1 LPPSNNKL
9 RSRIEE
15 QTVTS
20 ARKLGIRAKLFFAFA
35 AVSGTTVIAGAAA
48 WLMFS
53 QVRDLFHGVAGR
65 NIPEI
70 VETLGLQTD
79 TQALAGSAPTLL
91 AAKSQGQ
98 RQQEMTALKAR
109 QEGIAKRLDEVARTQ
124 SDREAI
130 DRLKKLIAAMNSKLG
145 ALDGAV
151 DDRLKLSARGEEIVK
166 AAQNTQTKLNDVL
179 LPAGEKAQADIT
191 MVSMTLGGDANQ
203 TMMTLLKL
211 VSTQVPVSQGF
222 ADLVGFVNLASSL
235 LDRAA
240 VAPNAESVAALEK
253 NFKAMSAKV
262 EEKLDIVNTLQP
274 TEGLPKAGEAWLK
287 LGSGET
293 IFETRRKELAASQ
306 LGQKLLDET
315 RGPDRRT
322 REGSRGPGQGRHQ
335 QDQGSNRP
343 FRRGH
348 QFRYLRDADDR
359 SDQRRRRRLFVW
371 FYIGRNL
378 VARLVGL
385 ENTMT
390 RLAGGD
396 LSAEVDR
403 KRGGDEIG
411 QMAKRCRCSA
421 KASSRPTPAAAEKAA
436 EQEAK
441 QRQAALIDQLTREF
455 NDGATSAL
463 AAVSTAAS
471 RMKGSAEKMSKVA
484 AQAKEQ
490 TGAVAS
496 ASEQAAANVQTV
508 AARPK
513 SFRARSQKISRQVG
527 ESARIAAQAVE
538 QVAKSEVTVTE
549 LANAANRIGEVVGLI
564 NTIAAQ
570 TNLLALNATI
580 EAARAGEAGKGF
592 AVVRLEVKSLATQT
606 ARATEGITAQVSAIQ
621 GSTQEAVDTIK
632 GIGQIIDKMSE
643 IATTVAS
650 AVEQQGARRR
660 KSHATSSRRPPARRT
675 SPTIS
680 SASPAQPMRP
690 AKPHPTFCNPPTVW
704 RRSRKRSATKSAGS
718 WHASRRRSLVHHWIA
733 QGRPVQPCKLVECDA
748 PSTRP
753 GLRLQAAAV
762 ARHREAEQ
770 EIDQLPRTRRLR
782 R

>member
-1 LPPSNNKL
+1 
-9 RSRIEE
+9 
-15 QTVTS
+15 
-20 ARKLGIRAKLFFAFA
+20 
-35 AVSGTTVIAGAAA
+35 
-48 WLMFS
+48 
-53 QVRDLFHGVAGR
+53 
-65 NIPEI
+65 
-70 VETLGLQTD
+70 
-79 TQALAGSAPTLL
+79 
-91 AAKSQGQ
+91 
-98 RQQEMTALKAR
+98 MTALKAR
-109 QEGIAKRLDEVARTQ
+109 QDGIAKRLDEVARTQ
-124 SDREAI
+124 TDREAI
-130 DRLKKLIAAMNSKLG
+130 DRLKKLIAAMNTKLG

-203 TMMTLLKL
+203 SMMTLLKL

-240 VAPNAESVAALEK
+240 VAPNADSVAALEK

-262 EEKLDIVNTLQP
+262 EEKLDIVDTLQP
-274 TEGLPKAGEAWLK
+274 TDGLRKAGDAWLK

-293 IFETRRKELAASQ
+293 IFDARRKELAASQ

-315 RGPDRRT
+315 RGLTDELAKEVAAQVKAVT
-322 REGSRGPGQGRHQ
+322 NKTKE
-335 QDQGSNRP
+335 
-343 FRRGH
+343 
-348 QFRYLRDADDR
+348 ATDR
-359 SDQRRRRRLFVW
+359 SDEAISFGTFVMLMIAAISVAGAALFVW

-385 ENTMT
+385 EKTMT

-411 QMAKRCRCSA
+411 QMAEALSVFREGIVQA
-421 KASSRPTPAAAEKAA
+421 NAAAAEKAT

-455 NDGATSAL
+455 NDGATNAL

-508 AARPK
+508 AAATEEL
-513 SFRARSQKISRQVG
+513 SGSITEISRQVG

-592 AVVRLEVKSLATQT
+592 AVVASEVKSLATQT

-650 AVEQQGARRR
+650 AVEQQGA
-660 KSHATSSRRPPARRT
+660 ATAEIARNIQQAASGT
-675 SPTIS
+675 QNVSNNIVGVS
-680 SASPAQPMRP
+680 SAANE
-690 AKPHPTFCNPPTVW
+690 TGET
-704 RRSRKRSATKSAGS
+704 
-718 WHASRRRSLVHHWIA
+718 ASDVLQSSDGLAAESEALSNEV
-733 QGRPVQPCKLVECDA
+733 GRFLARIK
-748 PSTRP
+748 
-753 GLRLQAAAV
+753 AA
-762 ARHREAEQ
+762 
-770 EIDQLPRTRRLR
+770 
-782 R
+782 

>member
-1 LPPSNNKL
+1 
-9 RSRIEE
+9 
-15 QTVTS
+15 
-20 ARKLGIRAKLFFAFA
+20 
-35 AVSGTTVIAGAAA
+35 
-48 WLMFS
+48 MFS

-91 AAKSQGQ
+91 AAKSQAQ

-109 QEGIAKRLDEVARTQ
+109 QEGIAKRLDGVAHAQ
-124 SDREAI
+124 SDRDSI
-130 DRLKKLIAAMNSKLG
+130 DRLKKLITAMNTKLA

-166 AAQNTQTKLNDVL
+166 TAQATQTKLNEVL
-179 LPAGEKAQADIT
+179 MPAGEKAQADIT

-240 VAPNAESVAALEK
+240 VAPNVESVAALEK
-253 NFKAMSAKV
+253 SFKTMSARV
-262 EEKLDIVNTLQP
+262 EEKLDIVDTLQP
-274 TEGLPKAGEAWLK
+274 TEGMRKAADAWLK
-287 LGSGET
+287 LGSGDT
-293 IFETRRKELAASQ
+293 IFDARRKEIAASQ

-315 RGPDRRT
+315 RSLTDELA
-322 REGSRGPGQGRHQ
+322 REVAGQVKAVTNKARE
-335 QDQGSNRP
+335 
-343 FRRGH
+343 
-348 QFRYLRDADDR
+348 ATDR
-359 SDQRRRRRLFVW
+359 SDEAIGFGTFVMLMIAAFSVAGSALFVW
-371 FYIGRNL
+371 LYIGRNL
-378 VARLVGL
+378 VARLMGL
-385 ENTMT
+385 ESTMT
-390 RLAGGD
+390 RLAAGD
-396 LSAEVDR
+396 LSAEVGAR
-403 KRGGDEIG
+403 RGGDEIG
-411 QMAKRCRCSA
+411 QMAEALSVFREGIVQA
-421 KASSRPTPAAAEKAA
+421 NAAAAEKAA

-441 QRQAALIDQLTREF
+441 QRQAAMIDQLTREF
-455 NDGATSAL
+455 NEGATSAL

-471 RMKGSAEKMSKVA
+471 RMKGSAEKMSHVA

-508 AARPK
+508 AAATEEL
-513 SFRARSQKISRQVG
+513 SSSITEISRQVG
-527 ESARIAAQAVE
+527 ESTRIAAQAVE

-549 LANAANRIGEVVGLI
+549 LARAANRIGEVVGLI

-592 AVVRLEVKSLATQT
+592 AVVASEVKSLATQT
-606 ARATEGITAQVSAIQ
+606 ARATEGITAQVTAIQ

-643 IATTVAS
+643 IATTVAA
-650 AVEQQGARRR
+650 AVEEQGA
-660 KSHATSSRRPPARRT
+660 ATAEIARN
-675 SPTIS
+675 I
-680 SASPAQPMRP
+680 Q
-690 AKPHPTFCNPPTVW
+690 
-704 RRSRKRSATKSAGS
+704 
-718 WHASRRRSLVHHWIA
+718 
-733 QGRPVQPCKLVECDA
+733 
-748 PSTRP
+748 
-753 GLRLQAAAV
+753 QAASGTQNVSNNIVGVSNAANQTGETASDV
-762 ARHREAEQ
+762 LQSSDGLAAESEALSNEVGRFLARIKAA
-770 EIDQLPRTRRLR
+770 
-782 R
+782 

>member
-1 LPPSNNKL
+1 L
-9 RSRIEE
+9 RE

-20 ARKLGIRAKLFFAFA
+20 TSKLGIRAKLFFAFA

-70 VETLGLQTD
+70 VDTLGLQTD
-79 TQALAGSAPTLL
+79 TEALASSAPTLL
-91 AAKSQGQ
+91 AAKSQAQ
-98 RQQEMTALKAR
+98 RQQELAALKTR
-109 QEGIAKRLDEVARTQ
+109 QDGIAKRLDEVARNQ
-124 SDREAI
+124 SDRAAI
-130 DRLKKLIAAMNSKLG
+130 DRLKTLIAGMNDKLG
-145 ALDGAV
+145 ALNGAV

-166 AAQNTQTKLNDVL
+166 AAQTTQTKLNEVL

-222 ADLVGFVNLASSL
+222 ADLVGYVNLASSL

-253 NFKAMSAKV
+253 NFKAMAAKV

-274 TEGLPKAGEAWLK
+274 TDGLPKAGEAWLK

-315 RGPDRRT
+315 RGLTD
-322 REGSRGPGQGRHQ
+322 ELAKEVAGQVKTVT
-335 QDQGSNRP
+335 NKTKE
-343 FRRGH
+343 
-348 QFRYLRDADDR
+348 ATDR
-359 SDQRRRRRLFVW
+359 SDEAISFGTFVMLMIAAVSVAGAALFVW

-390 RLAGGD
+390 RLASGD
-396 LSAEVDR
+396 LSTEVDTR
-403 KRGGDEIG
+403 RGGDEIG
-411 QMAKRCRCSA
+411 QMAKALSVFREGILQA
-421 KASSRPTPAAAEKAA
+421 NAAAAEKAA

-441 QRQAALIDQLTREF
+441 QRQAAMIDQLTREF
-455 NDGATSAL
+455 NEGATSAL

-471 RMKGSAEKMSKVA
+471 RMKGSAEKMTRVA

-508 AARPK
+508 AAATEEL
-513 SFRARSQKISRQVG
+513 SGSITEISRQVG
-527 ESARIAAQAVE
+527 ESARIAAKAVE

-592 AVVRLEVKSLATQT
+592 AVVASEVKSLATQT

-650 AVEQQGARRR
+650 AVEEQGA
-660 KSHATSSRRPPARRT
+660 ATAEIARNIQQAASGT
-675 SPTIS
+675 QNVSNNIVGVS
-680 SASPAQPMRP
+680 SAANE
-690 AKPHPTFCNPPTVW
+690 TGET
-704 RRSRKRSATKSAGS
+704 
-718 WHASRRRSLVHHWIA
+718 ASDVLQSSDGLAAESEALSNEV
-733 QGRPVQPCKLVECDA
+733 GRFLARIK
-748 PSTRP
+748 
-753 GLRLQAAAV
+753 AA
-762 ARHREAEQ
+762 
-770 EIDQLPRTRRLR
+770 
-782 R
+782 

>member
-1 LPPSNNKL
+1 
-9 RSRIEE
+9 
-15 QTVTS
+15 VTP

-91 AAKSQGQ
+91 AAKSQAQ

-124 SDREAI
+124 TDRESM
-130 DRLKKLIAAMNSKLG
+130 DRLKKLIAGMNTKLA

-222 ADLVGFVNLASSL
+222 ADLVGYVNLASSL

-253 NFKAMSAKV
+253 NFKTMSAKV
-262 EEKLDIVNTLQP
+262 EEKLDIVDTLQP
-274 TEGLPKAGEAWLK
+274 TEGLRKAGDAWLK
-287 LGSGET
+287 LGSGDT
-293 IFETRRKELAASQ
+293 IFEVRRKELAASQ

-315 RGPDRRT
+315 RGLTD
-322 REGSRGPGQGRHQ
+322 ELAKEVAGQVKAVT
-335 QDQGSNRP
+335 NKTKE
-343 FRRGH
+343 
-348 QFRYLRDADDR
+348 ATDR
-359 SDQRRRRRLFVW
+359 SDEAIGFGTFVMLMIAAISVAGAALFVW

-385 ENTMT
+385 EKTMT

-396 LSAEVDR
+396 LSAEVETR
-403 KRGGDEIG
+403 RGGDEIG
-411 QMAKRCRCSA
+411 QMAQALSVFRQGIVQA
-421 KASSRPTPAAAEKAA
+421 NAAAAEKAA

-441 QRQAALIDQLTREF
+441 QRQAAMIDQLTREF

-508 AARPK
+508 AAATEELA
-513 SFRARSQKISRQVG
+513 SSISEISRQVG
-527 ESARIAAQAVE
+527 ESTRIATQAVE

-592 AVVRLEVKSLATQT
+592 AVVASEVKSLATQT

-643 IATTVAS
+643 IATTVAA
-650 AVEQQGARRR
+650 AVEEQGA
-660 KSHATSSRRPPARRT
+660 ATAEIARN
-675 SPTIS
+675 I
-680 SASPAQPMRP
+680 Q
-690 AKPHPTFCNPPTVW
+690 
-704 RRSRKRSATKSAGS
+704 
-718 WHASRRRSLVHHWIA
+718 
-733 QGRPVQPCKLVECDA
+733 
-748 PSTRP
+748 
-753 GLRLQAAAV
+753 QAASGTQNVSNNIVGVSNAANQTGETASDV
-762 ARHREAEQ
+762 LESSDGLAAESEALSNEVGRFLARIKAA
-770 EIDQLPRTRRLR
+770 
-782 R
+782 

>member
-1 LPPSNNKL
+1 M
-9 RSRIEE
+9 
-15 QTVTS
+15 TS

-109 QEGIAKRLDEVARTQ
+109 QDGIAKRLDDIARNQ

-130 DRLKKLIAAMNSKLG
+130 DRLKKLIVAMNSKLG

-222 ADLVGFVNLASSL
+222 ADLVGYVNLASSL

-240 VAPNAESVAALEK
+240 VAPNAESVTALEK

-293 IFETRRKELAASQ
+293 IFETRRKELVASQ

-315 RGPDRRT
+315 RGLTD
-322 REGSRGPGQGRHQ
+322 ELAKEVAGQVKAVT
-335 QDQGSNRP
+335 NKTKE
-343 FRRGH
+343 
-348 QFRYLRDADDR
+348 ATDR
-359 SDQRRRRRLFVW
+359 SDEAISFGTFVMLMIAAFSVAGAALFVW

-385 ENTMT
+385 EKTMT

-396 LSAEVDR
+396 LSAEVDT

-411 QMAKRCRCSA
+411 QMAKALAVFREGIVQA
-421 KASSRPTPAAAEKAA
+421 DAAAAEKAA

-463 AAVSTAAS
+463 SAVFTAAS

-508 AARPK
+508 ASATEEL
-513 SFRARSQKISRQVG
+513 SSSISEISRQVG
-527 ESARIAAQAVE
+527 ESTRIAAEAVE

-592 AVVRLEVKSLATQT
+592 AVVASEVKSLATQT

-643 IATTVAS
+643 IATTVAA
-650 AVEQQGARRR
+650 AVEEQGA
-660 KSHATSSRRPPARRT
+660 ATAEIARN
-675 SPTIS
+675 I
-680 SASPAQPMRP
+680 Q
-690 AKPHPTFCNPPTVW
+690 
-704 RRSRKRSATKSAGS
+704 
-718 WHASRRRSLVHHWIA
+718 
-733 QGRPVQPCKLVECDA
+733 
-748 PSTRP
+748 
-753 GLRLQAAAV
+753 QAASGTQNVSNNIVGVSNAANQTGETASDV
-762 ARHREAEQ
+762 LQSSDGLAAESEALSNEVGRFLARIKAA
-770 EIDQLPRTRRLR
+770 
-782 R
+782 

>member
-1 LPPSNNKL
+1 M
-9 RSRIEE
+9 
-15 QTVTS
+15 TS

-91 AAKSQGQ
+91 AAKSQAQ

-130 DRLKKLIAAMNSKLG
+130 DRLKKLIAAMNTKLA

-166 AAQNTQTKLNDVL
+166 AAQTTQTKLNEVL

-262 EEKLDIVNTLQP
+262 EEKLDIVDTLQP
-274 TEGLPKAGEAWLK
+274 TDGLRKAARSLAEAR
-287 LGSGET
+287 LGRDDLRRAPQGDRRQPARAET
-293 IFETRRKELAASQ
+293 AGRDAR
-306 LGQKLLDET
+306 
-315 RGPDRRT
+315 PDRRT
-322 REGSRGPGQGRHQ
+322 RQGSRRPGQGRHQ
-335 QDQGSNRP
+335 QDQGSDRP

-348 QFRYLRDADDR
+348 RLRHLRDADDR
-359 SDQRRRRRLFVW
+359 SDQRRRRRSV
-371 FYIGRNL
+371 
-378 VARLVGL
+378 RLVLYRPQSGGA
-385 ENTMT
+385 
-390 RLAGGD
+390 AGRPGED
-396 LSAEVDR
+396 HDAARRRATSPPKSTAR
-403 KRGGDEIG
+403 RGGDEIG
-411 QMAKRCRCSA
+411 QMAEALSVFREGIVQA
-421 KASSRPTPAAAEKAA
+421 NAAAAEKAA

-441 QRQAALIDQLTREF
+441 QRQAAMIDQLTREF
-455 NDGATSAL
+455 NEGATSAL

-471 RMKGSAEKMSKVA
+471 RMKGSAEKMSQVA

-508 AARPK
+508 AAATEEL
-513 SFRARSQKISRQVG
+513 SSSISEISRQVG
-527 ESARIAAQAVE
+527 ESTRIAAQAVE

-592 AVVRLEVKSLATQT
+592 AVVASEVKSLATQT

-643 IATTVAS
+643 IATTVAA
-650 AVEQQGARRR
+650 AVEEQGA
-660 KSHATSSRRPPARRT
+660 ATAEIARN
-675 SPTIS
+675 I
-680 SASPAQPMRP
+680 Q
-690 AKPHPTFCNPPTVW
+690 
-704 RRSRKRSATKSAGS
+704 
-718 WHASRRRSLVHHWIA
+718 
-733 QGRPVQPCKLVECDA
+733 
-748 PSTRP
+748 
-753 GLRLQAAAV
+753 QAASGTQNVSNNIVGVSNAANQTGETASDV
-762 ARHREAEQ
+762 LQSSDGLAAESEALSNEVGRFLARIKAA
-770 EIDQLPRTRRLR
+770 
-782 R
+782 

>member
-1 LPPSNNKL
+1 L
-9 RSRIEE
+9 RE

-20 ARKLGIRAKLFFAFA
+20 TSKLGIRAKLFFAFA

-70 VETLGLQTD
+70 VDTLGLQTD
-79 TQALAGSAPTLL
+79 TEALASSAPTLL
-91 AAKSQGQ
+91 AAKSQAQ
-98 RQQEMTALKAR
+98 RQQELAALKTR
-109 QEGIAKRLDEVARTQ
+109 QDGIAKRLDEVARNQ
-124 SDREAI
+124 SDRAAI
-130 DRLKKLIAAMNSKLG
+130 DRLKTLIAGMNDKLG
-145 ALDGAV
+145 ALNGAV

-166 AAQNTQTKLNDVL
+166 AAQTTQTKLNEVL

-222 ADLVGFVNLASSL
+222 ADLVGYVNLASSL

-253 NFKAMSAKV
+253 NFKAMAAKV

-274 TEGLPKAGEAWLK
+274 TDGLPKAGEAWLK

-315 RGPDRRT
+315 RGLTD
-322 REGSRGPGQGRHQ
+322 ELAKEVAGQVKTVT
-335 QDQGSNRP
+335 NKTKE
-343 FRRGH
+343 
-348 QFRYLRDADDR
+348 ATDR
-359 SDQRRRRRLFVW
+359 SDEAISFGTFVMLMIAAVSVAGAALFVW

-390 RLAGGD
+390 RLASGD
-396 LSAEVDR
+396 LSTEVDTR
-403 KRGGDEIG
+403 RGGDEIG
-411 QMAKRCRCSA
+411 QM
-421 KASSRPTPAAAEKAA
+421 EKAA

-441 QRQAALIDQLTREF
+441 QRQAAMIDQLTREF
-455 NDGATSAL
+455 NEGATSAL

-471 RMKGSAEKMSKVA
+471 RMKGSAEKMTRVA

-508 AARPK
+508 AAATEEL
-513 SFRARSQKISRQVG
+513 SGSITEISRQVG
-527 ESARIAAQAVE
+527 ESARIAAKAVE

-592 AVVRLEVKSLATQT
+592 AVVASEVKSLATQT

-650 AVEQQGARRR
+650 AVEEQGA
-660 KSHATSSRRPPARRT
+660 ATAEIARNIQQAASGT
-675 SPTIS
+675 QNVSNNIVGVS
-680 SASPAQPMRP
+680 SAANE
-690 AKPHPTFCNPPTVW
+690 TGET
-704 RRSRKRSATKSAGS
+704 
-718 WHASRRRSLVHHWIA
+718 ASDVLQSSDGLAAESEALSNEV
-733 QGRPVQPCKLVECDA
+733 GRFLARIK
-748 PSTRP
+748 
-753 GLRLQAAAV
+753 AA
-762 ARHREAEQ
+762 
-770 EIDQLPRTRRLR
+770 
-782 R
+782 

>member
-1 LPPSNNKL
+1 M
-9 RSRIEE
+9 
-15 QTVTS
+15 TS
-20 ARKLGIRAKLFFAFA
+20 TGKLGIRAKLFFAFA
-35 AVSGTTVIAGAAA
+35 AVSGTTVVAGAAA

-70 VETLGLQTD
+70 VDTLGLQTD

-91 AAKSQGQ
+91 AVKSQAQ
-98 RQQEMTALKAR
+98 RQQELAALKAR
-109 QEGIAKRLDEVARTQ
+109 QDGIAKRLDEVARNQ
-124 SDREAI
+124 SDRAAI
-130 DRLKKLIAAMNSKLG
+130 DRLKTLIAAMNDKLG
-145 ALDGAV
+145 ALNGAV

-166 AAQNTQTKLNDVL
+166 AAQATQIKLNEVL

-222 ADLVGFVNLASSL
+222 ADLVGYVNLASSL
-235 LDRAA
+235 LDRGA

-253 NFKAMSAKV
+253 NFKTMSAKV

-274 TEGLPKAGEAWLK
+274 TDGLPKAGEAWLK

-315 RGPDRRT
+315 RGLTD
-322 REGSRGPGQGRHQ
+322 ELAKEVAGQVK
-335 QDQGSNRP
+335 
-343 FRRGH
+343 
-348 QFRYLRDADDR
+348 AVTTKTKEATDR
-359 SDQRRRRRLFVW
+359 SDEAISFGTFVMLMIAAVSVAGAALFVW

-385 ENTMT
+385 ESTMT
-390 RLAGGD
+390 RLASGD
-396 LSAEVDR
+396 LSTEVDTR
-403 KRGGDEIG
+403 RGGDEIG
-411 QMAKRCRCSA
+411 QMAKALSVFREGIVQA
-421 KASSRPTPAAAEKAA
+421 NAAAAEKAA

-441 QRQAALIDQLTREF
+441 QRQAAMIDQLTREF
-455 NDGATSAL
+455 NDGATNAL

-471 RMKGSAEKMSKVA
+471 RMKGSAEKMTRVA

-508 AARPK
+508 AAATEEL
-513 SFRARSQKISRQVG
+513 SGSITEISRQVG

-592 AVVRLEVKSLATQT
+592 AVVASEVKSLATQT

-650 AVEQQGARRR
+650 AVEEQGA
-660 KSHATSSRRPPARRT
+660 ATAEIARNIQQAASGT
-675 SPTIS
+675 QNVSNNIVGVS
-680 SASPAQPMRP
+680 SAANE
-690 AKPHPTFCNPPTVW
+690 TGET
-704 RRSRKRSATKSAGS
+704 
-718 WHASRRRSLVHHWIA
+718 ASDVLQSSDGLAAESEALSNEV
-733 QGRPVQPCKLVECDA
+733 GRFLARIK
-748 PSTRP
+748 
-753 GLRLQAAAV
+753 AA
-762 ARHREAEQ
+762 
-770 EIDQLPRTRRLR
+770 
-782 R
+782 

>member
-1 LPPSNNKL
+1 
-9 RSRIEE
+9 
-15 QTVTS
+15 VTS

-53 QVRDLFHGVAGR
+53 QVRDLFHGVAGQ

-91 AAKSQGQ
+91 AAKSQGR
-98 RQQEMTALKAR
+98 RQQEVTALKAR

-124 SDREAI
+124 SDRDAI
-130 DRLKKLIAAMNSKLG
+130 DRLKRLIAGMNAKLA
-145 ALDGAV
+145 ALDAAV

-166 AAQNTQTKLNDVL
+166 VSQNTQTKLNDVL

-191 MVSMTLGGDANQ
+191 MVSMTIGGDANQ
-203 TMMTLLKL
+203 SMMTLLKL

-240 VAPNAESVAALEK
+240 VAPNAESVTALEK
-253 NFKAMSAKV
+253 NFKTMSAKV

-274 TEGLPKAGEAWLK
+274 TDGLAKAGEAWLK

-293 IFETRRKELAASQ
+293 IFETRRKELAANQ

-315 RGPDRRT
+315 RGLTD
-322 REGSRGPGQGRHQ
+322 ELAKEVAGQVKAVT
-335 QDQGSNRP
+335 NKTKE
-343 FRRGH
+343 
-348 QFRYLRDADDR
+348 ATDR
-359 SDQRRRRRLFVW
+359 SDEAIGFGTFVMLMIAAISVAGAALFVW

-385 ENTMT
+385 EKTMT

-396 LSAEVDR
+396 LTAEVDR
-403 KRGGDEIG
+403 RRGGDEIG
-411 QMAKRCRCSA
+411 QMADALSVFREGIVQA
-421 KASSRPTPAAAEKAA
+421 NAAAAEKAA

-441 QRQAALIDQLTREF
+441 QRQAAIIDQLTREF
-455 NDGATSAL
+455 NDGASSAL
-463 AAVSTAAS
+463 AAVSSAAS
-471 RMKGSAEKMSKVA
+471 RMKGSAEKMSQVA

-496 ASEQAAANVQTV
+496 ASEQAAQNVQTV
-508 AARPK
+508 ASATEELA
-513 SFRARSQKISRQVG
+513 SSISEISRQVG
-527 ESARIAAQAVE
+527 ESTRIAAQAVE

-592 AVVRLEVKSLATQT
+592 AVVASEVKNLATQT

-621 GSTQEAVDTIK
+621 DSTQEAVDTIK

-643 IATTVAS
+643 IATTVAA
-650 AVEQQGARRR
+650 AVEEQGA
-660 KSHATSSRRPPARRT
+660 ATAEIARN
-675 SPTIS
+675 I
-680 SASPAQPMRP
+680 Q
-690 AKPHPTFCNPPTVW
+690 
-704 RRSRKRSATKSAGS
+704 
-718 WHASRRRSLVHHWIA
+718 
-733 QGRPVQPCKLVECDA
+733 
-748 PSTRP
+748 
-753 GLRLQAAAV
+753 QAASGTQNVSNNIVGVSNAANQTGETASDV
-762 ARHREAEQ
+762 LQSSDGLAAESEALSNEVGRFLQ
-770 EIDQLPRTRRLR
+770 RIKAA
-782 R
+782 